1 MKDNRSKKQQQNR
14 RDMILVGVLV
24 LVCIL
29 LYVVSIFITPDIR
42 QLSLGGFGEGAGG
55 GEAAKAS
62 TTTPRPTAT
71 LQPTRTPTTKPS
83 ATSRPQNNPTQKS
96 SQDSAA
102 QGIGVSRSSVQAQYE
117 ARGFA
122 FSENGTEN
130 STGKVSD
137 QSAAVSLIGPAENL
151 TRTMIVVHLPPEKR
165 LILARNLTYVSTM
178 IKTVLPQWKEGS
190 AWLYA
195 SIGKMASMPEGARTE
210 EKVFENVRLR
220 LKMVNQPDLLTLIC
234 EEKQP

>member
-29 LYVVSIFITPDIR
+29 LYVVSIIITPDIR

-55 GEAAKAS
+55 GVAKVS
-62 TTTPRPTAT
+62 TITPIATIRPRPT
-71 LQPTRTPTTKPS
+71 QTPTPEPS
-83 ATSRPQNNPTQKS
+83 ATTRPQNKPTQKNNS
-96 SQDSAA
+96 DSTA

-117 ARGFA
+117 ARSFA
-122 FSENGTEN
+122 FSENGDEN
-130 STGKVSD
+130 STGKVAD

-195 SIGKMASMPEGARTE
+195 SIGKMASKPEGERTE
-210 EKVFENVRLR
+210 ETVFENVRLR